1 MLQFITLKNSRNI
14 PPLEIAAVEK
24 KEPRTAKSS
33 LLGNVQIKTER
44 SQTQSRRFR
53 QEPAVIMPEN
63 VRQDV

>member
-1 MLQFITLKNSRNI
+1 MSKSGILNAVVAVIILMIGI
-14 PPLEIAAVEK
+14 PIKFSV
-24 KEPRTAKSS
+24 
-33 LLGNVQIKTER
+33 LGSVQIKTER